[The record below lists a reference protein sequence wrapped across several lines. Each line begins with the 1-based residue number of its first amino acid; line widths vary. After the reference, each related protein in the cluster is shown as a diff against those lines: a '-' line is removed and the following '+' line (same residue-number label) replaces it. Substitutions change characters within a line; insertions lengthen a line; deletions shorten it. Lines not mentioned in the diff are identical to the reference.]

1 MRAFVTTLPLSG
13 LASSSGTERVATR
26 MVQADLL
33 LCRFL
38 DEALIP
44 CVIDEGARLTGCRP
58 ASTLDG
64 HLAGTVRA
72 GLPARC
78 MMAPAPGGGGVRSV
92 AHGRSWLICSRTS
105 RRVSRRTVAGCSD
118 RSCRHGLSV
127 RS

>member
-26 MVQADLL
+26 MAQVDLL

-78 MMAPAPGGGGVRSV
+78 TMHDGTGAWRWRCPLRSPWTQLADLLANKSASV
-92 AHGRSWLICSRTS
+92 SLYCSR
-105 RRVSRRTVAGCSD
+105 
-118 RSCRHGLSV
+118 L
-127 RS
+127 